1 VRAAFDPTPGSMI
14 SLLAGFFFLA
24 CVVLSTL
31 RGSIINNLWWVITVT
46 LLSAALGLAVA
57 VLADRAR
64 GENLAKSLIFLPMA
78 ISFVGAGVIWKLI
91 YKPRNVNE
99 AQSGVL
105 DAIWVGLGQ
114 LSDSSAQKWIVFVVI
129 VGIVAGLGVL
139 AWSGVTSQQYARTG
153 FSLGVAVLL
162 AVFAILLVG
171 RGIGF
176 EMVDDRAVQNQLP
189 PIPDYVRDPPFNNM
203 WLMVVLIWI
212 QTGFAMVIFSS
223 AIKAV
228 PTEFLEAASI
238 DGASKSQTFWRVT
251 LPQLLPTVGV
261 VVTTLIVAVMK
272 VYDVIQVMTGGQSG
286 TQVIAFQM
294 IEQVNFGNVGTAS
307 TFATLLFVAILPV
320 MIYNIRNMQK
330 AK

>member
-1 VRAAFDPTPGSMI
+1 MCRRSST
-14 SLLAGFFFLA
+14 AGPA
-24 CVVLSTL
+24 SH
-31 RGSIINNLWWVITVT
+31 
-46 LLSAALGLAVA
+46 SA
-57 VLADRAR
+57 
-64 GENLAKSLIFLPMA
+64 SPCC
-78 ISFVGAGVIWKLI
+78 
-91 YKPRNVNE
+91 
-99 AQSGVL
+99 
-105 DAIWVGLGQ
+105 
-114 LSDSSAQKWIVFVVI
+114 SDC
-129 VGIVAGLGVL
+129 
-139 AWSGVTSQQYARTG
+139 
-153 FSLGVAVLL
+153 
-162 AVFAILLVG
+162 FAILLVT

-176 EMVDDRAVQNQLP
+176 EIVDDRALQNQLP
-189 PIPDYVRDPPFNNM
+189 AIPDFVAGQPFNNM

-238 DGASKSQTFWRVT
+238 DGATPSQTFWRVT

-294 IEQVNFGNVGTAS
+294 IEQINFPNFGTAS
-307 TFATLLFVAILPV
+307 TFAMLLFLAILPV